1 MNKNKHV
8 IDMIFPIAL
17 FFVFI
22 SSCFIVLILSFHTY
36 RKAVQLEQSNYQ
48 TRTALPYIT
57 QKIHQNDLID
67 SVSLQQIDQK
77 DVLVLKSSYSQ
88 GKYTTYLYEDKG
100 YLKELF
106 ISNQLEFDKD
116 DGKKIMP
123 ASHLKMQQINP
134 YLYHFSCIV
143 DHKEIN
149 TNVAIQSK

>member
-22 SSCFIVLILSFHTY
+22 SSCFIVLI
-36 RKAVQLEQSNYQ
+36 
-48 TRTALPYIT
+48 
-57 QKIHQNDLID
+57 
-67 SVSLQQIDQK
+67 
-77 DVLVLKSSYSQ
+77 LKSSYSQ

-106 ISNQLEFDKD
+106 ISNQLEFGKD

-123 ASHLKMQQINP
+123 VSHLKMQQINP

>member
-36 RKAVQLEQSNYQ
+36 RKTVQLE
-48 TRTALPYIT
+48 
-57 QKIHQNDLID
+57 
-67 SVSLQQIDQK
+67 QIDQK

-123 ASHLKMQQINP
+123 VSHLKMQQINP

>member
-36 RKAVQLEQSNYQ
+36 RKTVQLEQSNYQ
-48 TRTALPYIT
+48 TRTALSYIT
-57 QKIHQNDLID
+57 
-67 SVSLQQIDQK
+67 QQIDQK

-100 YLKELF
+100 HLKELF

-123 ASHLKMQQINP
+123 VSHLKMQKINP

>member
-1 MNKNKHV
+1 M
-8 IDMIFPIAL
+8 
-17 FFVFI
+17 
-22 SSCFIVLILSFHTY
+22 
-36 RKAVQLEQSNYQ
+36 
-48 TRTALPYIT
+48 
-57 QKIHQNDLID
+57 ID

-116 DGKKIMP
+116 DGKKIIP
-123 ASHLKMQQINP
+123 VSHLKMQQINP

-143 DHKEIN
+143 DHKEFN

>member
-36 RKAVQLEQSNYQ
+36 RKTVQLEQSNYQ
-48 TRTALPYIT
+48 TRTALSYIT

-77 DVLVLKSSYSQ
+77 DVLVLKSSY
-88 GKYTTYLYEDKG
+88 EDKG

-123 ASHLKMQQINP
+123 VSHLKMQQINP

>member
-36 RKAVQLEQSNYQ
+36 RKTVQLEQSNYQ
-48 TRTALPYIT
+48 TRTALSYIT
-57 QKIHQNDLID
+57 QKIHQNDLIG
-67 SVSLQQIDQK
+67 SVSLQ
-77 DVLVLKSSYSQ
+77 
-88 GKYTTYLYEDKG
+88 
-100 YLKELF
+100 
-106 ISNQLEFDKD
+106 QLEFDKD

-123 ASHLKMQQINP
+123 VSHLKMQQINP

>member
-1 MNKNKHV
+1 M
-8 IDMIFPIAL
+8 L
-17 FFVFI
+17 
-22 SSCFIVLILSFHTY
+22 
-36 RKAVQLEQSNYQ
+36 
-48 TRTALPYIT
+48 
-57 QKIHQNDLID
+57 
-67 SVSLQQIDQK
+67 
-77 DVLVLKSSYSQ
+77 LKSSYSQ

-106 ISNQLEFDKD
+106 ISNQLEFGKD

-123 ASHLKMQQINP
+123 VSHLKMQQINP

>member
-36 RKAVQLEQSNYQ
+36 RKTVQLEQSNYQ
-48 TRTALPYIT
+48 TRTALSYIT
-57 QKIHQNDLID
+57 QKIHQNDLIG

-88 GKYTTYLYEDKG
+88 GKYTTYL
-100 YLKELF
+100 
-106 ISNQLEFDKD
+106 DKD

-123 ASHLKMQQINP
+123 VSHLKMQQINP

>member
-36 RKAVQLEQSNYQ
+36 RKTVQLEQSNYQ
-48 TRTALPYIT
+48 TRTALSYIT

-77 DVLVLKSSYSQ
+77 DVLLLKYH
-88 GKYTTYLYEDKG
+88 LLIVYE
-100 YLKELF
+100 
-106 ISNQLEFDKD
+106 
-116 DGKKIMP
+116 
-123 ASHLKMQQINP
+123 
-134 YLYHFSCIV
+134 
-143 DHKEIN
+143 
-149 TNVAIQSK
+149 

>member
-1 MNKNKHV
+1 M
-8 IDMIFPIAL
+8 
-17 FFVFI
+17 
-22 SSCFIVLILSFHTY
+22 
-36 RKAVQLEQSNYQ
+36 
-48 TRTALPYIT
+48 
-57 QKIHQNDLID
+57 ID

-123 ASHLKMQQINP
+123 VSHLKMQQINT

-149 TNVAIQSK
+149 TNVAVQSK

>member
-8 IDMIFPIAL
+8 IDIIFPIAL

-36 RKAVQLEQSNYQ
+36 RKTVQLEQSNYQ
-48 TRTALPYIT
+48 TRTALSYIT

-116 DGKKIMP
+116 DG
-123 ASHLKMQQINP
+123 
-134 YLYHFSCIV
+134 
-143 DHKEIN
+143 
-149 TNVAIQSK
+149 

>member
-36 RKAVQLEQSNYQ
+36 RKTVQLEQSNYQ
-48 TRTALPYIT
+48 TRTALSYIT
-57 QKIHQNDLID
+57 
-67 SVSLQQIDQK
+67 
-77 DVLVLKSSYSQ
+77 Q

-123 ASHLKMQQINP
+123 VSHLKMQQINP

>member
-36 RKAVQLEQSNYQ
+36 RKTVQLEQSNYQ
-48 TRTALPYIT
+48 TRTALSYIT

-77 DVLVLKSSYSQ
+77 DVCLLIFFILDLLYFDWIATFVL
-88 GKYTTYLYEDKG
+88 
-100 YLKELF
+100 
-106 ISNQLEFDKD
+106 ISL
-116 DGKKIMP
+116 
-123 ASHLKMQQINP
+123 
-134 YLYHFSCIV
+134 
-143 DHKEIN
+143 
-149 TNVAIQSK
+149 

>member
-1 MNKNKHV
+1 M
-8 IDMIFPIAL
+8 
-17 FFVFI
+17 
-22 SSCFIVLILSFHTY
+22 
-36 RKAVQLEQSNYQ
+36 
-48 TRTALPYIT
+48 
-57 QKIHQNDLID
+57 ID

-77 DVLVLKSSYSQ
+77 DVLILKSSYSQ

-123 ASHLKMQQINP
+123 VSHLKMQQINP